1 MKKKSTNAELKEY
14 KRHLKAG
21 FGEYV
26 LTQGAKFGI
35 LATGLIFL
43 IAYIRGDVGFTGG
56 YIFLGV
62 FSGFFWGLWGWHNM
76 KKMIK
81 EYGKKK

>member
-35 LATGLIFL
+35 LA
-43 IAYIRGDVGFTGG
+43 
-56 YIFLGV
+56 
-62 FSGFFWGLWGWHNM
+62 
-76 KKMIK
+76 
-81 EYGKKK
+81 